1 MQLIFK
7 SRNGTAR
14 LDWSEYALLRDNV
27 QHYLESG
34 PRQARYDAL
43 HAVERAVDGEPSQ
56 VNALGLRRELQR
68 AWSALAGLTFSQ
80 SAVSLRTRALLT
92 GCDRPPAVRGT
103 VVAKPIGWPLP
114 LVADD
119 GQLLRARLATFVES
133 LLMITAR
140 VTPTDDVY
148 VERSDAGEQPMLA
161 WALTAD
167 SSQFD

>member
-1 MQLIFK
+1 M
-7 SRNGTAR
+7 

-34 PRQARYDAL
+34 PEQARYDAL

-56 VNALGLRRELQR
+56 VNALGLRNELER
-68 AWSALAGLTFSQ
+68 AWSALAGLTVAQ

-92 GCDRPPAVRGT
+92 GCERAPAVRGT
-103 VVAKPIGWPLP
+103 VVARLTGWPLP

-119 GQLLRARLATFVES
+119 TQPLQARLATFVES
-133 LLMITAR
+133 LLTITAR
-140 VTPTDDVY
+140 ATPTDDVY
-148 VERSDAGEQPMLA
+148 VARSDAGEQSMLA
-161 WALTAD
+161 WAVDAN